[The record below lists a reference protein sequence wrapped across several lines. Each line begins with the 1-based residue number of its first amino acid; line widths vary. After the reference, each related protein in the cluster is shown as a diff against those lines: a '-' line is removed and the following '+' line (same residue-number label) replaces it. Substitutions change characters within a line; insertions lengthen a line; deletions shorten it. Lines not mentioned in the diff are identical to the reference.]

1 MVRGLIEPR
10 RRQLEAGRENAL
22 AVAVT
27 DEDVGFVEGEEAPDA
42 IAEPRGDIA
51 GVIGERLGGLAPFPA
66 AKTVLQGL
74 RQVPV
79 IERDV
84 GRDSVR
90 EQRIDEAIVEVEA
103 LRIGRADA
111 VGKDA
116 RPRNRE
122 AVGARA
128 ERLHERDVLL
138 VAMIMVD
145 RDVAGV
151 AVRDLAGRVGEAVP
165 DRAALAIL
173 VPRAFDLVSR
183 GRGSPDE
190 PFRESSSTTT
200 PRSVPASDRLRRLGC
215 FPSGPTPYPLS
226 PFSWD
231 GSAALQAPE
240 APQGPPGVGRR
251 KAGRSSPSAGLMETI
266 VHQLR
271 RRRIQPRR
279 LFEAGAATA
288 LAEPKACKSARLRA
302 GPIPEISSNGQTKRM
317 LSPPVP
323 ASDPVAGVSGPL
335 TSRWRGASPE

>member
-66 AKTVLQGL
+66 AKPVLQGL

-84 GRDSVR
+84 GGDSVR
-90 EQRIDEAIVEVEA
+90 EQRIDEAVVEVEA

-151 AVRDLAGRVGEAVP
+151 AVRNSCRACGRSG
-165 DRAALAIL
+165 
-173 VPRAFDLVSR
+173 PRSSSPCHPRSMRLRSGKPRSR
-183 GRGSPDE
+183 FPRRTLS
-190 PFRESSSTTT
+190 ESSSTTT

-231 GSAALQAPE
+231 GSAALQVPE

-288 LAEPKACKSARLRA
+288 LAEPKARKSARLRA

-317 LSPPVP
+317 LSLPVP